1 MLKEEQVSLES
12 GGARLYGMA
21 YTPAGTPA
29 GAVVFCH
36 PLFEERKSAGRVM
49 VDMARALCAGGF
61 AVATFDYRGCG
72 DSPGEFREFS
82 VPDWLTDIGAA
93 LDFIKQ
99 RSPAAPVGLLGVRL
113 GAALALQ
120 TAADRSDIA
129 FAVLWEP
136 AVNGRQYI
144 EQELRKKLM
153 KEMMTFGKGRQ
164 TRESL
169 LKTLEQ
175 GGEVDFDGYPITA
188 KLYRDLCG
196 IDLTR
201 AATTTK
207 SRSLIVH
214 VTSRDASSSPMAQL
228 QNALQQSG
236 STSDLRLVNEPPFWN
251 LIGIADCRSLIQ
263 ETVNW
268 IRCGRNHGNTSLI
281 S

>member
-1 MLKEEQVSLES
+1 MPTEEQVILDSD
-12 GGARLYGMA
+12 GTRLYGMA
-21 YTPAGTPA
+21 YRPAGTPA

-49 VDMARALCAGGF
+49 VEMARALCADGF

-82 VPDWLTDIGAA
+82 VPDWLADIGAA

-120 TAADRSDIA
+120 TAANRSDIA

-144 EQELRKKLM
+144 EQELRKKLI

-196 IDLTR
+196 IDL
-201 AATTTK
+201 AAVADRFRK
-207 SRSLIVH
+207 RSLIAH
-214 VTSRDASSSPMAQL
+214 ITSQSAPAKPMAQL
-228 QNALQQSG
+228 YDALQQAG
-236 STSDLRLVNEPPFWN
+236 SVCDVRIINEPPFWN
-251 LIGIADCRSLIQ
+251 LIGIADCPTLVQITRDYLVRGFSSPRS
-263 ETVNW
+263 T
-268 IRCGRNHGNTSLI
+268 
-281 S
+281 